1 MSVLDVACGWRVAVV
16 DGFRPLVVFVIIVD
30 RRWFER
36 NHRNVWRRSVVQYD
50 TCKVLDKMFE
60 PGIIAVSTDSVSI

>member
-1 MSVLDVACGWRVAVV
+1 VGWRVVVV

-36 NHRNVWRRSVVQYD
+36 NHWNVWRRSIVQYD
-50 TCKVLDKMFE
+50 NRKVLDKMSK
-60 PGIIAVSTDSVSI
+60 PGIIAVSIDYVSIWLW